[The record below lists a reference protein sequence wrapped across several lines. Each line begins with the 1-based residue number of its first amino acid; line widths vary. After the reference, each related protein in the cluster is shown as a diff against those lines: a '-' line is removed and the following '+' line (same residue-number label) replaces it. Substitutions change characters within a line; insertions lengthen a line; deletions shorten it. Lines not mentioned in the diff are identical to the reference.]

1 MAFICFSLV
10 SLSTQISFI
19 LGYFFLDIRNLDYL
33 LFCLIFSSFLFL
45 FFPIYL
51 SVYLSILY
59 TDGPCFNCLTIA
71 GRGEKKRK
79 KGKRKKNTRTFKFI
93 CLFFIHCFSRVGL
106 LSLFLFLLSESFLH
120 FTQNARIRMGI
131 GITTKK
137 KYNYNYN

>member
-79 KGKRKKNTRTFKFI
+79 KGKRKKTQGPSSSYVCSSFI
-93 CLFFIHCFSRVGL
+93 VLVEWDYFLFFSFFYPSHFST
-106 LSLFLFLLSESFLH
+106 SHKMHE
-120 FTQNARIRMGI
+120 
-131 GITTKK
+131 
-137 KYNYNYN
+137 